1 MKRTVKWYLIQRFLI
16 ALFFVYWGGVLID
29 LFYRMALNPAVL
41 IFLESQQIEITGN
54 SDVFAWLLQVLFYV
68 LAGFLPPGI
77 RDWVQGKINAAM
89 GSSMR
94 IEVTSPL
101 YSGVWGVLLRILIIG
116 GILGLMIVRL
126 LPYGLGAF
134 YYSRVVTKQFDILLA
149 EEKEEKKAADK
160 KRNLLLSDIAH
171 DIKTPLT
178 TICGYSKAL
187 TEGIAQEDKRQ
198 VYLEMIYA
206 KAMRMDEL
214 ITLLFEYVKLDSE
227 GFVLHKRQEDF
238 AELVREMTAL
248 LYTEF
253 EEKGMLLVT
262 EIAEERMLLAMDRL
276 QLGRAVTN
284 LLTNALRYGREGG
297 RVLVR
302 LTDYELTVADEGEPV
317 DPAFAAH
324 IFEPFARGDKARTSK
339 GGSGLGLGIARKIV
353 EMHGGSLSLNLNAEG
368 GYTKAF
374 QISFIDHEGD

>member
-206 KAMRMDEL
+206 R
-214 ITLLFEYVKLDSE
+214 I
-227 GFVLHKRQEDF
+227 
-238 AELVREMTAL
+238 AL
-248 LYTEF
+248 
-253 EEKGMLLVT
+253 
-262 EIAEERMLLAMDRL
+262 A
-276 QLGRAVTN
+276 
-284 LLTNALRYGREGG
+284 
-297 RVLVR
+297 
-302 LTDYELTVADEGEPV
+302 
-317 DPAFAAH
+317 
-324 IFEPFARGDKARTSK
+324 
-339 GGSGLGLGIARKIV
+339 
-353 EMHGGSLSLNLNAEG
+353 
-368 GYTKAF
+368 
-374 QISFIDHEGD
+374 